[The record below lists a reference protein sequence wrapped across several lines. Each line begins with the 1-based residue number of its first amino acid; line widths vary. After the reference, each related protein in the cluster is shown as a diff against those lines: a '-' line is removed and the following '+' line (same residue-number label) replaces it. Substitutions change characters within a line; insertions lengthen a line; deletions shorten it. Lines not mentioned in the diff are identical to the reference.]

1 MKSVAI
7 RAMLIGTLAVGF
19 NPTARAD
26 EGGVA
31 FWFSGQYASFAAVP
45 TTPGWSLPAQGYYY
59 NGNASGSKTLPR
71 GNVVSA
77 GLDSSVPLAM
87 IQPTYSFKE
96 KLWGGQFAL
105 GLGFG
110 WGGNKTSADLA
121 ITNLVPEINRTD
133 SITGMTDLYPIA
145 SLAWTEG
152 NNNWMTYI
160 TGDIPT
166 GDYNSERLS
175 NLGIGH
181 GAIDVGGAYTFF
193 NPTKGREFS
202 VVVGVTYNMENN
214 DTNYQNG
221 VDVHLDWALSQFLNA
236 HWQVGLVGYLYG
248 QLTDDSGASPFADG
262 TKSSIASIGPEI
274 GYSFT
279 MNKQAAYISL
289 RTYFE
294 FAAKNRIEGTSTF
307 LTLSLPIGG

>member
-7 RAMLIGTLAVGF
+7 RAMLVGTLAVGL

-45 TTPGWSLPAQGYYY
+45 TEPGWSLPAQGYYY
-59 NGNASGSKTLPR
+59 NGGASGSKTLPR
-71 GNVVSA
+71 GNVATA
-77 GLDSSVPLAM
+77 GLDSSVPLM
-87 IQPTYSFKE
+87 LIQPTYAPE
-96 KLWGGQFAL
+96 TKLWGGQLSL

-110 WGGNKTSADLA
+110 WGGSNSSADLA
-121 ITNLVPEINRTD
+121 ITNTLPEINRTD

-145 SLAWTEG
+145 SLAWNDG

-166 GDYNSERLS
+166 GDYNSQRLS

-181 GAIDVGGAYTFF
+181 GAVDVGGAYTYFDA
-193 NPTKGREFS
+193 TKGREFS
-202 VVVGVTYNMENN
+202 AVVGVTYNMEND
-214 DTNYQNG
+214 DTKYQNG
-221 VDVHLDWALSQFLNA
+221 IDVHLDWGVSQFLDE
-236 HWQVGLVGYLYG
+236 HWQIGIVGYLYD
-248 QLTDDSGASPFADG
+248 QITSDKGASPFADG
-262 TKSSIASIGPEI
+262 IKSSIAAVGPEI

-279 MNKQAAYISL
+279 MNKQAAYINL
-289 RTYFE
+289 RGYWE
-294 FAAKNRIEGTSTF
+294 FAAKHRVEGASAF
-307 LTLSLPIGG
+307 VTLSLPIGG